1 MKYCITLAIIIIV
14 FVGLVIVRIRSI
26 GKAGELHIESSP
38 LGSRFDFI
46 LPANCEKRLR
56 RKYILVKVIRS
67 EVPEEEHEKYILKE
81 KE

>member
-1 MKYCITLAIIIIV
+1 MKYCIALVIIV
-14 FVGLVIVRIRSI
+14 IIYVCLVIVRIGSI
-26 GKAGELHIESSP
+26 GKAGELRIESSP

-46 LPANCEKRLR
+46 LPADCEKRLR